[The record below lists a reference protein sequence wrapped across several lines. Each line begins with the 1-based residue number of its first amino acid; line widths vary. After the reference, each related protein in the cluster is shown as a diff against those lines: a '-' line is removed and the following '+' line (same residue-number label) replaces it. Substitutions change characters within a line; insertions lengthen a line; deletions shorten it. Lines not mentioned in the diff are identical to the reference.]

1 MARYSWSVIYD
12 ALTNITDVQNITITR
27 GRQQITDVFRGATAV
42 IEGRN
47 VSALPT
53 IEIGQQIEIV
63 ASQGIDDFTMFYG
76 IVADVQITYGFVSA
90 MDTYKISCEDSLAIA
105 GRGLTSDSFSW
116 GSGLTAFGAAE
127 AVLADAFGSS
137 LILNGVDTG
146 ALVSAQSAPNTN
158 VLTLLNQLMQTEQGY
173 LSGQNEAVI
182 DWYGRNDYSGQP
194 VIGVFTDGTG
204 VTIEETSKFDT
215 VVFRSMADSFFEQTV
230 VEPKGLASVSSGTGK
245 RVYTVQTFDKDL
257 NQSQSL
263 ADYLLATLQV
273 QEQVPSTISVMSE
286 VQTNNVA
293 IQAAKEAGTGRRCG
307 LILRS
312 DGYDVFVEGSTVTA
326 TPEQSRFTFNLVS
339 SEALVFFILDS
350 LAFGVLDSNKLGY

>member
-12 ALTNITDVQNITITR
+12 AVTNITDVQNITITR
-27 GRQQITDVFRGATAV
+27 GRQQITDVFRGATAT

-63 ASQGIDDFTMFYG
+63 ASEGANDFTMFYG
-76 IVADVQITYGFVSA
+76 IVADVQITYGFVSS

-116 GSGLTAFGAAE
+116 GAGLTAFGAAE
-127 AVLADAFGSS
+127 AVLTDAFGSS
-137 LILNGVDTG
+137 LGLSGTDEG

-158 VLTLLNQLMQTEQGY
+158 VLTLLNKLIQTEQGY
-173 LSGQNEAVI
+173 ITGQNESFI
-182 DWYGRNDYSGQP
+182 DWYGRNDYSGIG

-204 VTIEETSKFDT
+204 VTVEPTSKFDT

-230 VEPKGLASVSSGTGK
+230 VEPQGLASVSSGTGT
-245 RVYTVQTFDKDL
+245 RVYTLQTFDKDL
-257 NQSQSL
+257 TQSQSL

-273 QEQVPSTISVMSE
+273 QDQVPSSISVLSE
-286 VQTNNVA
+286 VQINNVA

-312 DGYDVFVEGSTVTA
+312 NVYDVFVEGSMVTA
-326 TPEQSRFTFNLVS
+326 TPEQARFTYNLVS
-339 SEALVFFILDS
+339 SEALVFFILNS
-350 LAFGVLDSNKLGY
+350 VAYGVLDYNKLGY